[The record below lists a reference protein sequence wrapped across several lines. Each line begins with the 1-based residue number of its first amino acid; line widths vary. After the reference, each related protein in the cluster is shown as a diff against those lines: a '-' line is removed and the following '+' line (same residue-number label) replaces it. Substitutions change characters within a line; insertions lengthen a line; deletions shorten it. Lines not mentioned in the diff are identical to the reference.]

1 MIQAVS
7 FDLDGVVM
15 ENPFESCVLPRVRRL
30 IRQGSRLAELDPCE
44 ADRLIDAA
52 FLAEWTA
59 RMERGETV
67 AAFDWDSIYN
77 VVSRGF
83 GGPPVPDVTGLV
95 EECCRPDCIRLLPG
109 VHEGIESLHGAGY
122 RTVALTNGYSCY
134 QAPVLRALGV
144 SQLFDQLVA
153 PDNVNL
159 AKPDP
164 GIFQAVQGL
173 VAHVGDTLYADVLGA
188 RLAGLTTIWLS
199 GELPVE
205 LRGVPPAERPRHP
218 AFEGLLALRLAGD
231 PHRAWNADTAPEHLA
246 CDAVAQD
253 VAEAAE
259 AVIEILGTSG
269 R

>member
-1 MIQAVS
+1 MSRAVS

-15 ENPFESCVLPRVRRL
+15 ENPFESCVLPRVRQL
-30 IRQGSRLAELDPCE
+30 IRNGSRLAGVEPRE

-52 FLAEWTA
+52 CLAEWTA

-77 VVSRGF
+77 QVSRGF

-95 EECCRPDCIRLLPG
+95 EECCTPDCITLLPG
-109 VHEGIESLHGAGY
+109 VHEGIGLLHRAGY
-122 RTVALTNGYSCY
+122 RAIALTNGYSHY
-134 QAPVLRALGV
+134 QAPVLKALGV

-159 AKPDP
+159 TKPDP
-164 GIFQAVQGL
+164 GIFRAVPGL

-199 GELPVE
+199 GELPEE
-205 LRGVPPAERPRHP
+205 LRGVPAAERPRHP

-231 PHRAWNADTAPEHLA
+231 PHRAWHADTALEHLA

-259 AVIEILGTSG
+259 AVIEILGASV